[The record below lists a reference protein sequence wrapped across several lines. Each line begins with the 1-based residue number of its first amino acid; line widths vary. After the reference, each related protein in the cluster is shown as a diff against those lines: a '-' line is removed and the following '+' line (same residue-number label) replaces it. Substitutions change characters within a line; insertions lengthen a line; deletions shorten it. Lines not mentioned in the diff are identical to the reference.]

1 MNEDESKQWAEETV
15 GKIKELVKKGNIS
28 RILVKHE
35 DNTILDIPLNVGI
48 IGTILGLTA
57 APWALL
63 TSAIATI
70 GFDCKVELVKT
81 DGEIVE
87 ILSRDLGKKAA
98 DYGAAVVNEVMDSIH
113 KD

>member
-1 MNEDESKQWAEETV
+1 MNEDESKQRAEETV
-15 GKIKELVKKGNIS
+15 ERIKELVKKGNIS

-63 TSAIATI
+63 SSAIATI

-81 DGEIVE
+81 DGGIVE
-87 ILSRDLGKKAA
+87 ILSRDVGKKAF
-98 DYGAAVVNEVMDSIH
+98 DYGAAVVNEFRDSIH